1 MGSVHAYLIL
11 LVSASLASGCA
22 RPVRAGL
29 LPARVAIVVE
39 DDTSKPITLLVELR
53 RNARAQLDV
62 RVADGAVAYDGTN
75 LVNLHLTNVG
85 WERDG
90 GPTLSRTALTLPI
103 GARLA
108 ALTSEAAHFDTP
120 DGARIRC
127 PHEDTCA
134 PTDTPPAAFALDAP
148 GPGAGFHVR
157 LQADDVYVALP
168 QVPEGTR
175 VWGGVRAIRAVMW
188 VHAGGAAL
196 EPLVNR
202 RFRGHAALAAAP
214 FAEHVVP
221 DGHPSEW
228 DAATPMVIDAPWQLQ
243 AGADVHHGTRD
254 ASFSLAAAWSADR
267 VCLAGRVRDDHV
279 QPGDAMEL
287 RVGANT
293 IVLPLDVATDTTE
306 TSGTQAAAVQT
317 ATFGRTF
324 EWCIAARARTGGQ
337 ELPLQAVLV
346 DHDSN
351 DAPTRI
357 ASAAEEGAVPPRGRL
372 LLSPEAPSEAQQSP

>member
-1 MGSVHAYLIL
+1 VSLI
-11 LVSASLASGCA
+11 VGAALASGCA

-39 DDTSKPITLLVELR
+39 DDTARPMTLLVELR

-62 RVADGAVAYDGTN
+62 RVADGAVAYDGTS
-75 LVNLHLTNVG
+75 LVNLTLSEG
-85 WERDG
+85 RWARDG
-90 GPTLSRTALTLPI
+90 GPSVPRAPLVLPI

-108 ALTSEAAHFDTP
+108 ALTPEAAHFDTP
-120 DGARIRC
+120 DGARTRC

-134 PTDTPPAAFALDAP
+134 PTDTLPAAFALDAP

-157 LQADDVYVALP
+157 LQDDDVYVALP

-175 VWGGVRAIRAVMW
+175 VWGGARAIRGVMW
-188 VHAGGAAL
+188 VHAGGASL

-202 RFRGHAALAAAP
+202 RFRGHAALEAAP

-243 AGADVHHGTRD
+243 AGADVHHGARD

-267 VCLAGRVRDDHV
+267 VCLAGRVRDDRV
-279 QPGDAMEL
+279 QPGDAVEL
-287 RVGANT
+287 RVGASAV
-293 IVLPLDVATDTTE
+293 VLPLDVATQTTAAP
-306 TSGTQAAAVQT
+306 GAQDAAVQA

-324 EWCIAARARTGGQ
+324 EWCTAAMSRTGGE

-346 DHDSN
+346 DHDGN
-351 DAPTRI
+351 DPPTRI
-357 ASAAEEGAVPPRGRL
+357 ASAPEEGAVSPRGRL
-372 LLSPEAPSEAQQSP
+372 LLSPEAPAGEPRSP

>member
-1 MGSVHAYLIL
+1 MGSVHASLSVL
-11 LVSASLASGCA
+11 LVAALASGCA

-29 LPARVAIVVE
+29 LPARVAIAVE
-39 DDTSKPITLLVELR
+39 DATSRPITLLVELR

-62 RVADGAVAYDGTN
+62 RVADGAVSYDGTS
-75 LVNLHLTNVG
+75 LVNFHLTDGV

-90 GPTLSRTALTLPI
+90 GPSVPRAPLALPI

-108 ALTSEAAHFDTP
+108 ALTSEAAYFEAT
-120 DGARIRC
+120 DGDSMRC
-127 PHEDTCA
+127 PLEGSCA
-134 PTDTPPAAFALDAP
+134 PTGTLPAAFALDAP

-157 LQADDVYVALP
+157 LQDDDVYVSLP
-168 QVPEGTR
+168 QVPEGAR
-175 VWGGVRAIRAVMW
+175 VWGGARAIRGVMW

-202 RFRGHAALAAAP
+202 RFRGHAALVAAP

-243 AGADVHHGTRD
+243 AGADVHHGARD

-267 VCLAGRVRDDHV
+267 ACLAGRVRDDRV
-279 QPGDAMEL
+279 QTGDAVEL
-287 RVGANT
+287 RLGADT
-293 IVLPLDVATDTTE
+293 VLLPLDAPTGPGAQD
-306 TSGTQAAAVQT
+306 AAVQA

-324 EWCIAARARTGGQ
+324 EWCARLSAATAGQ

-346 DHDSN
+346 DHDG
-351 DAPTRI
+351 DDPPTRI
-357 ASAAEEGAVPPRGRL
+357 ASAPDDGAVPPRGRL
-372 LLSPEAPSEAQQSP
+372 LLSPEAPAGAPRSP